1 MSKASVQTS
10 ANSAETGVTTGAPSS
25 IPPMAGRAVRKG
37 PLPRALILRALKLLA
52 SLKLTVVL
60 LAMSAVLVFLGT
72 LAQVHLGIWTVVHTY
87 FRSFYV
93 WIPLEVFFTPTHHAN
108 RWLGFPYP
116 GGWLLGT
123 LLLAN
128 LLAAHIVRFKFSW
141 KRTGILLIHAG
152 LIILMLGE
160 LVTGLFA
167 VEGQMQIE
175 IGRATNFVT
184 HTERKELAFV
194 IPNAEAGKDDVVVVP
209 ESLLRQRGWI
219 TNPDL
224 PCDVKVEK
232 YMVNSDVQPNPP
244 PPKAP
249 IQATAGAGLEWT
261 PKEEPEGAGVDSDAK
276 MDSASAYVTLRK
288 KGSDQILGVYL
299 VSQWFT
305 LDRMSRALDQPVE
318 IGGKKY
324 LLSLRG
330 EREYPGY
337 TVQLLEIHPHR
348 LGRDGHPQGILQQ
361 DPPDRPDPERGAR
374 GVDSDERAAPLPRS
388 DVLSGR
394 DASRDSGTVL
404 EVVSNPGFAMP
415 YLACTMVIIGMLVH
429 FGMSLV
435 GFLRKRA
442 LS

>member
-1 MSKASVQTS
+1 M
-10 ANSAETGVTTGAPSS
+10 
-25 IPPMAGRAVRKG
+25 
-37 PLPRALILRALKLLA
+37 LILRALKLLA

-337 TVQLLEIHPHR
+337 TVQLL
-348 LGRDGHPQGILQQ
+348 
-361 DPPDRPDPERGAR
+361 
-374 GVDSDERAAPLPRS
+374 
-388 DVLSGR
+388 
-394 DASRDSGTVL
+394 
-404 EVVSNPGFAMP
+404 
-415 YLACTMVIIGMLVH
+415 
-429 FGMSLV
+429 
-435 GFLRKRA
+435 
-442 LS
+442 